1 MQCEI
6 CGSEL
11 RGSSFK
17 ITIDGSELDVCG
29 KCSQYGTLA
38 KKRAPSSRKVA
49 PVAPR
54 TPARTS
60 RPRKT
65 GFEELNDEFV
75 DGYDQIIRDARQSRG
90 WTQEDL
96 AAKMKEKVSLVKKIE
111 RGEIVPEDSVR
122 VKLER
127 TLDIKLTE
135 RVGESDWSGE
145 RLNKGT
151 TLGDIVTIK
160 RK

>member
-11 RGSSFK
+11 RGRSFK

-29 KCSQYGTLA
+29 KCSQYGTIA
-38 KKRAPSSRKVA
+38 KKHTPVSRKVA
-49 PVAPR
+49 PVAR

-60 RPRKT
+60 RSKKT
-65 GFEELNDEFV
+65 GFEGLNEEFV
-75 DGYDQIIRDARQSRG
+75 DEYDQLIRDARQSRG
-90 WTQEDL
+90 WTQDEL
-96 AAKMKEKVSLVKKIE
+96 ATKMKEKVSLIKKIE
-111 RGEIVPEDSVR
+111 RGEIIPEDSVR
-122 VKLER
+122 IKLER

-135 RVGESDWSGE
+135 RIGESDWSGE

-151 TLGDIVTIK
+151 TLGDIVKIK

>member
-38 KKRAPSSRKVA
+38 KKRTPVSRKVA

-75 DGYDQIIRDARQSRG
+75 DGYDQIIRDARQRRG
-90 WTQEDL
+90 WTQEEL
-96 AAKMKEKVSLVKKIE
+96 AAKMKEKVSLIKKIE
-111 RGEIVPEDSVR
+111 RGELVPEDSVR

-127 TLDIKLTE
+127 TLEIKLTE
-135 RVGESDWSGE
+135 RVGEPDWSGE

>member
-29 KCSQYGTLA
+29 KCSQYGVLT
-38 KKRAPSSRKVA
+38 KKRTPVSRKDA

-54 TPARTS
+54 IPAKTS

-65 GFEELNDEFV
+65 GFEGLDYEFI

-90 WTQEDL
+90 WTQEEL
-96 AAKMKEKVSLVKKIE
+96 AAKMKEKVSLIKKIE

-127 TLDIKLTE
+127 TLEIKLTE